1 MTGKR
6 KRGAAAIADHGP
18 TGTAARHLGPAEVEA
33 GMVLALAS
41 GDAVL
46 GWAKTPQD
54 PWWPCLAARAIAP
67 LELFDDIDP
76 TDLELPLEPNGDA
89 PRGKVLAY
97 FLGEETCCVVDNG
110 FFDRGAWAKKP
121 VAKHMEE
128 REEYAAGTRLAE
140 RLQARMDALEEGA
153 EARALAAAVRAGKA
167 TVVEAVPAAAPAAL
181 VAGSQQRDRG
191 GKAAGAGEGPPQ
203 LLRSS
208 WPAVEFADWE
218 VRLV

>member
-1 MTGKR
+1 MAGKR
-6 KRGAAAIADHGP
+6 KREAAGAAGGDDENGGDAP
-18 TGTAARHLGPAEVEA
+18 RQLTPAEVEA

-67 LELFDDIDP
+67 LELSDEIDP

-110 FFDRGAWAKKP
+110 FFDRGARAK
-121 VAKHMEE
+121 
-128 REEYAAGTRLAE
+128 R
-140 RLQARMDALEEGA
+140 
-153 EARALAAAVRAGKA
+153 
-167 TVVEAVPAAAPAAL
+167 
-181 VAGSQQRDRG
+181 SG
-191 GKAAGAGEGPPQ
+191 GGG
-203 LLRSS
+203 LT
-208 WPAVEFADWE
+208 
-218 VRLV
+218 